1 MEAAVQTYQIDLSNR
16 IRQVREALGYTQADI
31 AYRCD
36 ISPSAYGQIERKAI
50 KATVATLY
58 KIAQAMNVSLSFLV
72 DIQNEQLIEK
82 NKL

>member
-1 MEAAVQTYQIDLSNR
+1 VEAAVQTYQIDLSNR

-50 KATVATLY
+50 KASVATLY
-58 KIAQAMNVSLSFLV
+58 KISQAMNVSLSFLV

>member
-1 MEAAVQTYQIDLSNR
+1 MEAAVHSYQLGLSTR

-50 KATVATLY
+50 KASVATLY

-72 DIQNEQLIEK
+72 DIQNAELIEK